1 MIHELATES
10 TKSEIPFMTDDIVTH
25 LHQDSTP
32 IMTTIIATVSM
43 PATNSQYIL
52 MVKLA
57 SGSSN
62 PQNMMVVFKS
72 SVSDTIVRILVSGI
86 PN

>member
-1 MIHELATES
+1 
-10 TKSEIPFMTDDIVTH
+10 
-25 LHQDSTP
+25 
-32 IMTTIIATVSM
+32 MTTIIATVSM

-62 PQNMMVVFKS
+62 AQNMMVVFKS

-86 PN
+86 SN